1 MNKLKPLVVVCTLLL
16 FSMLSGCITNNI
28 ADVNVSM
35 PGHRWSYIN
44 KVATP
49 VEIKDHTKTY
59 DLFFKLRHTA
69 AYSYTNIYILFHFKA
84 PGKKTVTRRYGYK
97 VAAADGRFIGAGSG
111 DLFSSTL
118 PLQRN
123 FKFPAPGIYTLEV
136 EQCMLDNPLH
146 HISDVGIMVSVQD

>member
-1 MNKLKPLVVVCTLLL
+1 MVVVLTLLT
-16 FSMLSGCITNNI
+16 FGMLSGCITKNI

-35 PGHRWSYIN
+35 PGHRWSYIQ
-44 KVATP
+44 KVATS

-69 AYSYTNIYILFHFKA
+69 AYSYTNIYILFHLKA

-97 VAAADGRFIGAGSG
+97 VATADGRFIGSGSG

-118 PLQRN
+118 PLLRN
-123 FKFPAPGIYTLEV
+123 FKFPAEGIYTLEV

-146 HISDVGIMVSVQD
+146 HISDVGILVSANE